1 MAFTFV
7 FPGQGSQTIGMGRDL
22 FENFEAARLVMA
34 EAEEALH
41 QKISTLMF
49 EGPSDALMLTENTQP
64 ALLIASMMAFRV
76 LMDETKA
83 QAPVKLSPLMAG
95 HSLGEYSALC
105 AAGYLSL
112 TDAVQLVRLR
122 GQAMQKAVP
131 VGLGAMAA
139 ILGLDLP
146 KVESLLS
153 AYTDPSNCCVVA
165 NDNSPGQI
173 VISGHKAAIDDAIIH
188 ATEAGAK
195 RGLLLPVSAP
205 FHSPLMEPAARVM
218 EDALNKVT
226 IHDGTVQVI
235 ANVTAMPLVSKEF
248 IIPSLVSQITGRVR
262 WCESIAHIKQLG
274 SSSFVELGAGKVL
287 CGLIKRIEPNTTA
300 FSVQTA
306 ADVDAFLEQLK

>member
-1 MAFTFV
+1 MTFTFV

-49 EGPSDALMLTENTQP
+49 EGPSDTLMLTENTQP
-64 ALLIASMMAFRV
+64 ALLIASIMAFRV

-83 QAPVKLSPLMAG
+83 ATPAQLSPIMAG

-139 ILGLDLP
+139 ILGLDLSI
-146 KVESLLS
+146 VESLLKD
-153 AYTDPSNCCVVA
+153 YTNPSNYCVVA

-173 VISGHKAAIDDAIIH
+173 VISGHKAAVDEAIIR

-195 RGLLLPVSAP
+195 RSLLLPVSAP
-205 FHSPLMEPAARVM
+205 FHSPLMEPAAHVM

-226 IHDGTVQVI
+226 IHDGTAQVI
-235 ANVTAMPLVSKEF
+235 ANVTAMPIVSKEF

-262 WCESIAHIKQLG
+262 WCESITHIKQLG
-274 SSSFVELGAGKVL
+274 SSSFVELGVGKVL
-287 CGLIKRIEPNTTA
+287 CGLIKRIEPDTTA
-300 FSVQTA
+300 ISVQTA
-306 ADVDAFLEQLK
+306 ADVGAFLEKLK